1 MNKPIFFYLYQNSP
15 AMTFY
20 RGTQNNRVT
29 RTIRR
34 IPNVRKH
41 SYPTE
46 KPVEVSQQECRRRI
60 SDRRQKAI
68 FLKQQPIEPQETPE
82 QILPRIRGQ
91 FLLDRFEKKVQ
102 IIQSEE
108 KKKLEGKN
116 RQDIRTEKQSILFP
130 DALRDRYDEDMEYL
144 VYGGWYDDYID
155 YCCDYDALDD
165 WIGTM
170 SQHPSPISCEL
181 NFGF

>member
-1 MNKPIFFYLYQNSP
+1 MDP
-15 AMTFY
+15 
-20 RGTQNNRVT
+20 

-34 IPNVRKH
+34 MPNVRKH
-41 SYPTE
+41 RSSEYENPTE
-46 KPVEVSQQECRRRI
+46 KPVEVSHQECRRRI

-82 QILPRIRGQ
+82 QVLPRIRGQ
-91 FLLDRFEKKVQ
+91 FLLDRFEKKVR

-130 DALRDRYDEDMEYL
+130 DALRNRYDEEMEYL
-144 VYGGWYDDYID
+144 VYGGWVATSSNKLYI
-155 YCCDYDALDD
+155 
-165 WIGTM
+165 
-170 SQHPSPISCEL
+170 S
-181 NFGF
+181 